1 MHRTLITEHCNLL
14 GDAFYS
20 SLHIFHQSVRTMRI
34 LGVNLPRLRVEEK
47 LRSLTVFLRTLSC

>member
-20 SLHIFHQSVRTMRI
+20 NQIDPSHFSSECLHNVYT
-34 LGVNLPRLRVEEK
+34 VCE
-47 LRSLTVFLRTLSC
+47 LTEAEG